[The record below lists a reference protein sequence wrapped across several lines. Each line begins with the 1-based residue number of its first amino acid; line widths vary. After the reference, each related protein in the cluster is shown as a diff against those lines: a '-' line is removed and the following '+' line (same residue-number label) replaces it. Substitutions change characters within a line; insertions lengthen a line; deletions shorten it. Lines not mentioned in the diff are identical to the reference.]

1 MSVLIKYTIMFSR
14 LFIISFSSN
23 MMMYLVTKTIF
34 PKKRSAMYFFG
45 YWAFHFFI
53 KEILV
58 TTVLSGYYR
67 DELWFQILY
76 SLMIILCSFISL
88 FIFCFVFEGELVKIC
103 VVALLVDS
111 ICGSFNI
118 IPALLLGM
126 AEGGFY
132 YVNLSG
138 AFNYHDLLISIAGGL
153 IFYPL
158 YRIATPFLKRFN
170 NYPIKYP
177 IIWWGIIALI
187 LTFAFFNNQIPIKL
201 IVTHLSDNPV
211 IFQATAI
218 FASCFAVAGI
228 LLLLSYTRKLR
239 RKRAF
244 FLENTQQ
251 MEDYYSDFQEQL
263 RQMEEHYE
271 AMNTDM
277 GKLQQMEKFLQES
290 QQTDTPE
297 LNIKN
302 TQWIKAYLET
312 LKNRYDELKPLFF
325 CDDYAVDATL
335 NRFVEK
341 CRQENIK
348 IDVLFQEYHR
358 GNMDEEDVIQIIHK
372 LRDYGFQIVQ
382 TTDSDQKEIR
392 LHVGSVKNQLIFAMS
407 ATGSAPVPIR
417 KRDFR
422 TWIKKYDGMLV
433 LEQTDEI
440 QTIVLGVKNEK

>member
-1 MSVLIKYTIMFSR
+1 MSVFIKYTIMFSR
-14 LFIISFSSN
+14 LFFISFSSN
-23 MMMYLVTKTIF
+23 WMMYLVTKTIF

-58 TTVLSGYYR
+58 TTILSGYYR

-138 AFNYHDLLISIAGGL
+138 VFNYHDFLIPIAGGL

-170 NYPIKYP
+170 NYQMKYP
-177 IIWWGIIALI
+177 LIWWSIIALI

-201 IVTHLSDNPV
+201 IVTHFSDNPV

-218 FASCFAVAGI
+218 FASCFALAGI

-239 RKRAF
+239 KKRAF

-251 MEDYYSDFQEQL
+251 MEDYYDDFQKQL
-263 RQMEEHYE
+263 RQMEEHYDE
-271 AMNTDM
+271 MSTDM
-277 GKLQQMEKFLQES
+277 EKLQKMETFLQGNHSIDENH
-290 QQTDTPE
+290 T
-297 LNIKN
+297 N
-302 TQWIKAYLET
+302 TQWVKKYLAT
-312 LKNRYDELKPLFF
+312 LKDRYDELKPLFF

-335 NRFVEK
+335 NRFAEK

-348 IDVLFQEYHR
+348 TDILFQEYQR

-372 LRDYGFQIVQ
+372 LRDYGLQIANSE
-382 TTDSDQKEIR
+382 DSGSENKEIQ
-392 LHVGSVKNQLIFAMS
+392 LHVGSVKNQLIFSMS
-407 ATGSAPVPIR
+407 ATCATPVPVR

-422 TWIKKYDGMLV
+422 TWIKKYDGMMV
-433 LEQTDEI
+433 SEQTDGT
-440 QTIVLGVKNEK
+440 QTILLGVNNKK